1 MKSLKRTTTPKN
13 TSQKIAELM
22 RHAHARLKKE
32 NPSSARTWDEAVA
45 ELSKGDHYLLVLLDH
60 GPSKWQLLGAGSST
74 AVFGTT
80 FWKVLGLGLLVL
92 ILGMVVFVY
101 LLHRGDSMP
110 ARQSRSKDI
119 LFPCSRELLIHDQRI
134 DKTVLG
140 VLKRAR

>member
-1 MKSLKRTTTPKN
+1 
-13 TSQKIAELM
+13 
-22 RHAHARLKKE
+22 
-32 NPSSARTWDEAVA
+32 
-45 ELSKGDHYLLVLLDH
+45 
-60 GPSKWQLLGAGSST
+60 
-74 AVFGTT
+74 
-80 FWKVLGLGLLVL
+80 
-92 ILGMVVFVY
+92 MVVFVY